1 MVKEKADHQRLY
13 DMDGFKKRA
22 ACVCVKNEN
31 ENEVLLISSS
41 RNDNHWIVPGG
52 GIEVNENPEDA
63 AEREVYEEAGVQ
75 GRLGRFLGV
84 FESINRK
91 HRTSVYILVVDKE
104 LEDWEERKAFGRK
117 RKWFDLSDAKQELEK
132 HKPVQGSYLNLL
144 KGYENNRKNAFF
156 DSQNHNNNNS
166 NDVNI
171 LLQSNTDNNNEFT
184 NNVHCN
190 GSLSHQ
196 NFLISALSNVNKP
209 FHLSATSPA
218 NLLISSP
225 FSYNNAPSHLDCD
238 ILSSNNA
245 ATLLNS
251 NTT

>member
-13 DMDGFKKRA
+13 DRDGFKKRA

-91 HRTSVYILVVDKE
+91 HRTSVYILIVDKE
-104 LEDWEERKAFGRK
+104 LEDWEEQKAFGRK
-117 RKWFDLSDAKQELEK
+117 RKWFALSDAKQELEK

-144 KGYENNRKNAFF
+144 KGYENNRNNLYEH
-156 DSQNHNNNNS
+156 SNTNNTNNN
-166 NDVNI
+166 DINI
-171 LLQSNTDNNNEFT
+171 RLHSNTDKKNEYT

-190 GSLSHQ
+190 GNLSHQ
-196 NFLISALSNVNKP
+196 NFLISALSVNKP
-209 FHLSATSPA
+209 FHLSSTSPS
-218 NLLISSP
+218 NVLISSP

-245 ATLLNS
+245 STLLKS